1 MSRRW
6 TRDGGDRRCVTRPKR
21 QRARVDHLCL
31 GCRLVRHHYA
41 QHDTNKV
48 RRWKRNERGKEGR
61 TFETFNAGLE
71 VGRLITKPS
80 QIGGAI
86 THLAVLHL
94 DGENKLMK
102 AGGEEKRY
110 TLFVSS
116 TLWFSSSCVGRVY
129 WAVQEG
135 RSFLMKA
142 LKCAG
147 ANDLLRLEAVM
158 RDILEN
164 DKGTRTR

>member
-1 MSRRW
+1 M
-6 TRDGGDRRCVTRPKR
+6 TRHNS

-48 RRWKRNERGKEGR
+48 RRWKSKRNEGGKEGR
-61 TFETFNAGLE
+61 TFETLNAGLE
-71 VGRLITKPS
+71 VCRLITKPS

-86 THLAVLHL
+86 THLAVLQL

-116 TLWFSSSCVGRVY
+116 TLWISSSCVGRAY
-129 WAVQEG
+129 WAVQDG

-147 ANDLLRLEAVM
+147 ANDLLRLAAVM
-158 RDILEN
+158 RDIFES
-164 DKGTRTR
+164 DK